1 MTFFSIFIWTLT
13 LWIQES
19 SGQVTVDQTPTVKS
33 VSAGESLSIS
43 CRFSSAPHSDSWGTR
58 VSWYQQKPGEA
69 PKLLIY
75 RTNSRQSGIPDRFSG
90 SGSGSSFTLTISNI
104 QPEDAADYYCQGIHV
119 ISSRAVFTQCYRAVQ
134 NPPHSHTVLLH
145 LLQEPHTHTHTHQG
159 CNSLEFFIIV

>member
-1 MTFFSIFIWTLT
+1 MTESCCPATSPTATMTFFSIFIWTLT

-43 CRFSSAPHSDSWGTR
+43 CRFSSAPLCCR
-58 VSWYQQKPGEA
+58 PEVSWYQQKPGEA

-104 QPEDAADYYCQGIHV
+104 QPGDAADYYCQGEHYV
-119 ISSRAVFTQCYRAVQ
+119 SGSYVFTQCYRAVQ
-134 NPPHSHTVLLH
+134 KPPHSHTALLH
-145 LLQEPHTHTHTHQG
+145 ILQELHTH
-159 CNSLEFFIIV
+159 

>member
-43 CRFSSAPHSDSWGTR
+43 CTFSSAPACCSPF
-58 VSWYQQKPGEA
+58 VAWYQQKREE
-69 PKLLIY
+69 
-75 RTNSRQSGIPDRFSG
+75 SGISDRFSG

-104 QPEDAADYYCQGIHV
+104 QPGDAADYYCQSVHV
-119 ISSRAVFTQCYRAVQ
+119 ISS
-134 NPPHSHTVLLH
+134 SDLLLH
-145 LLQEPHTHTHTHQG
+145 PTLISKFQIPHTWPG
-159 CNSLEFFIIV
+159 DYGWNPYMGPI